1 MSNSRDVVFA
11 FFGTAWSGAVN
22 RDFVMPED
30 RLAAAL
36 LEHPDVPRVLVC
48 SPYRSIVGRTRAALG
63 RGHTPEAPFPR
74 APTGGITSRFGS
86 GAATRS
92 TLGAAS
98 PATSA
103 GSAPPRS
110 GWGSRRRR

>member
-36 LEHPDVPRVLVC
+36 LEHPDVPRVARVQ
-48 SPYRSIVGRTRAALG
+48 PVPQHRRQNAR
-63 RGHTPEAPFPR
+63 RPR
-74 APTGGITSRFGS
+74 ARAYP
-86 GAATRS
+86 
-92 TLGAAS
+92 
-98 PATSA
+98 
-103 GSAPPRS
+103 
-110 GWGSRRRR
+110 